1 MHYLVVGKRQD
12 IVFAVVITH
21 GKRHG
26 IMIIFAEIRV
36 KLHILAK
43 IMHPAHIP
51 LKTESKTVFFHLA
64 RNLGPC
70 GRLLRNGK
78 KTRIRTVHHGIQ
90 MFKKFNRV
98 KIFPAAVFI
107 GHPLSRL
114 LTVIQI
120 QHGRHR
126 INPDTV
132 DMKLS
137 DPVKNIGN
145 QEIFGFCSSIIKNLG
160 APIRMLSNPRIGMLE
175 NTLSVKTA
183 KSVGVSC
190 KMSRYPV

>member
-1 MHYLVVGKRQD
+1 M
-12 IVFAVVITH
+12 
-21 GKRHG
+21 
-26 IMIIFAEIRV
+26 
-36 KLHILAK
+36 
-43 IMHPAHIP
+43 
-51 LKTESKTVFFHLA
+51 
-64 RNLGPC
+64 
-70 GRLLRNGK
+70 
-78 KTRIRTVHHGIQ
+78 HHGIQ

-145 QEIFGFCSSIIKNLG
+145 QEIPDLVFGVIKNLG

-183 KSVGVSC
+183 KPVGVSC
-190 KMSRYPV
+190 KMSRYPVQDNADLIFM